1 MTYLR
6 NGRVPQKNEE
16 SPANEA
22 AVKSGAGAEQK
33 IKVDGFGQVIAM
45 LRHADPEFRQS
56 LLRRLTKQ
64 DPQMGASLQAA
75 LRKAERENS

>member
-1 MTYLR
+1 MTYQR
-6 NGRVPQKNEE
+6 NGRVAPRNEE
-16 SPANEA
+16 TAPAAPKGAQA
-22 AVKSGAGAEQK
+22 AEEK
-33 IKVDGFGQVIAM
+33 IKVDGFGQVVAL

-75 LRKAERENS
+75 LRKTERDN

>member
-1 MTYLR
+1 MNYSR
-6 NGRVPQKNEE
+6 NGRIQTKEE
-16 SPANEA
+16 TTQPELA
-22 AVKSGAGAEQK
+22 AKKTGAGEEK
-33 IKVDGFGQVIAM
+33 IKVDGFGQVIAL

-75 LRKAERENS
+75 LRKIEQQENN